1 LIFDLGGVIV
11 PLDFARGYSIIEGL
25 CPYRANEIPARIGST
40 DLVRRFELGKIE
52 SQTFFRELC
61 QLLSLQID
69 YDRFREVWSSIFVP
83 GPLLP
88 DSFFAAL
95 KARGYR
101 LVLLSNTNAIHYEM
115 ACDRYSPLKYF
126 DAAVLSYEVG
136 SMKPAPEIY
145 SAAIDKAGCAPEECF
160 FTDDLSMHVE
170 AAKRA
175 GIDAVQ
181 FLSPGQL
188 MQELAARHVLD
199 GR

>member
-25 CPYRANEIPARIGST
+25 CPYRANEIPARISST
-40 DLVRRFELGKIE
+40 DLVRRFELGQVE
-52 SQTFFRELC
+52 PDVFFRELC
-61 QLLSLQID
+61 GLLSLRVD
-69 YDRFREVWSSIFVP
+69 YGQFREVWSSIFVP

-88 DSFFAAL
+88 DSLFADL

-101 LVLLSNTNAIHYEM
+101 LVLLSNTNSIHYEM
-115 ACDRYSPLKYF
+115 ACDRYSPLRYF
-126 DAAVLSYEVG
+126 DDAVLSYEVG

-145 SAAIDKAGCAPEECF
+145 AAAIEKAGCAPEECF

-170 AAKRA
+170 AARRA

-181 FLSPGQL
+181 FVSPEQL
-188 MQELAARHVLD
+188 MQELAARHVID
-199 GR
+199 GQ